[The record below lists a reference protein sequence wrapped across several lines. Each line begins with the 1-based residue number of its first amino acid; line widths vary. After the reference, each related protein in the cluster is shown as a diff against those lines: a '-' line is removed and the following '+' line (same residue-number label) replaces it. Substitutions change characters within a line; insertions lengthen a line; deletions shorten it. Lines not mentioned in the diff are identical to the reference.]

1 MSAPLRRRRR
11 LTSLEDRLL
20 DPEVW
25 ETPRRLSPDDGF
37 DLTGADWRSTRPVFS
52 PEVDHD

>member
-25 ETPRRLSPDDGF
+25 ETPRCLSPEDGF